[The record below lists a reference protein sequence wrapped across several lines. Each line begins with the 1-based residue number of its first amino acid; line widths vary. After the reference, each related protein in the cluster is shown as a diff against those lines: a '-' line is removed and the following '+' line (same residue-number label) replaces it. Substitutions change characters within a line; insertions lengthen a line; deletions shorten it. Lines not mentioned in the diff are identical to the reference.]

1 MIPPTNTERAMT
13 TTLTNEQ
20 ICSAFG
26 LPAYD
31 EWVQQRD
38 TDVFDWAV
46 DIVRD
51 RDGIEIDFEFD
62 DHQARVDATCA
73 YIWERITRD
82 YDLATRDALDGI
94 EAHYGIEFRPV
105 EGSFDK
111 EFELSIH
118 DPEETAAALVE
129 VINGYGLFHFGSV
142 EELISSGPYADATD
156 AVLKHLHWIAEHGK
170 VYGESSPR
178 GVWDR
183 SFERSS
189 RRW

>member
-31 EWVQQRD
+31 EWVQQHD
-38 TDVFDWAV
+38 ASVFDWAV

-51 RDGIEIDFEFD
+51 RDGIDVD
-62 DHQARVDATCA
+62 DPSLQQRLDGTCE
-73 YIWERITRD
+73 YIWERLARD

-94 EAHYGIEFRPV
+94 EAFYGIEFRPV
-105 EGSFDK
+105 EGGFDK
-111 EFELSIH
+111 EFELSIPN
-118 DPEETAAALVE
+118 PETTAAAIVE
-129 VINGYGLFHFGSV
+129 LINGYGLFHFGSV
-142 EELISSGPYADATD
+142 EELIASGPYADTLD

-178 GVWDR
+178 QVWDR

>member
-31 EWVQQRD
+31 EWVQQHD

-73 YIWERITRD
+73 YI
-82 YDLATRDALDGI
+82 
-94 EAHYGIEFRPV
+94 
-105 EGSFDK
+105 
-111 EFELSIH
+111 
-118 DPEETAAALVE
+118 
-129 VINGYGLFHFGSV
+129 
-142 EELISSGPYADATD
+142 
-156 AVLKHLHWIAEHGK
+156 
-170 VYGESSPR
+170 
-178 GVWDR
+178 
-183 SFERSS
+183 
-189 RRW
+189 